1 MRNRQRSWGKLG
13 KEHLLLHWE
22 TFITIHRWNRGSPS
36 LATLPKITPVS
47 GGFSVKTEIRLVQ
60 WPIHHPNKMF
70 EFLRDRATFQC
81 LLFLHLVVLTLGQCH
96 PPSGHLEK
104 SGSTFG
110 TPVKG
115 VGCASGFQFSRG
127 QTCCNAEDPSTP
139 QSITYPKM
147 QIVSCWTL
155 YAQWSS
161 WGRSGEINSLWHR
174 VSVRVAV
181 THQKGNVGRLVSSVG

>member
-1 MRNRQRSWGKLG
+1 MRNRQKSWGKLG

-36 LATLPKITPVS
+36 LATLPKITTLVS

-115 VGCASGFQFSRG
+115 VGCALAFSSPEVRHAAMLKTLPLHKVSPIRKCKSFPVEHYTLNEVHEVEVVKWTPSGIES
-127 QTCCNAEDPSTP
+127 A
-139 QSITYPKM
+139 
-147 QIVSCWTL
+147 
-155 YAQWSS
+155 
-161 WGRSGEINSLWHR
+161 
-174 VSVRVAV
+174 
-181 THQKGNVGRLVSSVG
+181 